1 MVVESPLLD
10 ADGAAMT
17 VFHQGAR
24 SLHQARRMLLVF
36 YAAATLPAVVG
47 AAVVMTM
54 PFDSLRH
61 STWAIALDNNL
72 DASWI
77 AELIAQSAAP
87 ALPVLAAV
95 LGLAG
100 LARILQLFLL
110 GGTLQIFG
118 VGVPFSAAVFFSG
131 CGRHFWRL
139 VRLALFSLI
148 FFAVA
153 GAIGAGLNWAGLKI
167 WGEGSAAGPLI
178 YWSWFRVV
186 ALACLLGLCSL
197 AFDYAAIR
205 LAVEDS
211 GKSIRAYLGAFR
223 LIWRTPFRTIG
234 LYIVLWLVVLLFLA
248 AYAGVSWLVP
258 QTSLALV
265 VLLFLVRQA
274 TVLAK
279 VWSRLLFYSA
289 QCALYRDLRPGPVPV
304 EPAPGPLPEPS
315 ALPAEPGPVPPETE
329 PDRPGGAFAET
340 RPLTGE

>member
-1 MVVESPLLD
+1 
-10 ADGAAMT
+10 MT

-24 SLHQARRMLLVF
+24 SLHQARRMLLVY

-47 AAVVMTM
+47 AAVVMTV
-54 PFDSLRH
+54 PFNSLGH
-61 STWAIALDNNL
+61 STWAIALGNNL

-77 AELIAQSAAP
+77 AELIAQSTMP
-87 ALPVLAAV
+87 ALPMLAAL

-118 VGVPFSAAVFFSG
+118 VGEPFSAAVFFSG

-139 VRLALFSLI
+139 VQLTLFSLI
-148 FFAVA
+148 FFGVA
-153 GAIGAGLNWAGLKI
+153 GAIGAGLNWAGPKI
-167 WGEGSAAGPLI
+167 WGEGSAASPLV
-178 YWSWFRVV
+178 YWGWFRVV
-186 ALACLLGLCSL
+186 FLACLLGLCSL

-211 GKSIRAYLGAFR
+211 RKSVRAYLGAFR
-223 LIWRTPFRTIG
+223 FVWRAPFRTIS

-265 VLLFLVRQA
+265 ILLFLVRQA

-279 VWSRLLFYSA
+279 VWCRLLFYSA
-289 QCALYRDLRPGPVPV
+289 QCALYRDLRPSPAPV
-304 EPAPGPLPEPS
+304 EPAPGPEPEPA
-315 ALPAEPGPVPPETE
+315 ALPGLEIEPLTKEPAPPAEPGQVPPATE
-329 PDRPGGAFAET
+329 PDRPGGAFAES
-340 RPLTGE
+340 